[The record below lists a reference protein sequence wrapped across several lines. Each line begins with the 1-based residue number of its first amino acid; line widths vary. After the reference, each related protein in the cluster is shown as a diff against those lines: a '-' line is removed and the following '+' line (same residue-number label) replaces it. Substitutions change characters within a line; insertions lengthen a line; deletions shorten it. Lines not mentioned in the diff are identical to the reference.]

1 MTSMELMQCIGQVKG
16 SYILEAQEPNNVKS
30 KSSKGRIK
38 RAWLIAAVI
47 TLTLLLVGCAVV
59 YVLSLQDFQLG
70 TFRWTEEADGR
81 RLPFEKPEP
90 VEHSSDIISLQGTAE
105 TPNAKAIMEWEA
117 FTASY
122 DPDGTLLTANNRNE
136 SGLPNAY
143 LNYGCYTWEMK
154 EKLDEILQKYNLQM
168 LDDPLYFESSDNGL
182 LLQYACIDS
191 LLLNSEGIEIEYGDG
206 TLYRQG
212 AFEQSFRLLKEDRSD
227 TLLNYQY
234 LDRQYLLPYST
245 TVGDLSSY
253 QQWEFNGSLL
263 ALGEEKALIIYQ
275 RQDAVITVSV
285 YFFNGNK
292 LGRSEL
298 EQHAESIN
306 YQVTPKTL
314 TDVQIAEIQQ
324 LKQEQDAKRLQEYQA
339 EQDRLS
345 AMSGKERFAECVSEM
360 LRNGQN
366 QNTGYTFLDLNGD
379 GQEELVIGLDGR
391 IFSIVGESGLI
402 VYYDNCYL
410 SRDNVLVR
418 VNYDYWENDEPI
430 WEQYGFFRL
439 NGNQLE
445 LIQGI
450 RKDNSGWHITRNLQ
464 EPYTAISE
472 AEYQGILAT
481 YPRITIDMM
490 PLRSYPLDKQVEY
503 DPSIMERIYSKNQD
517 TLADVLRAEKD
528 KIRVQYPTA
537 NSVPAMYVLQD
548 FDGDGQEE
556 LLYKDELGEYRLTA
570 MVSCGARTLLQ
581 SDLIIPCQ
589 QGIFLCRHYFTA
601 NCQTWY
607 IYRLNKGDLTQID
620 CLRYDADKNPSNP
633 WYHSQ
638 DGAGQDSAM
647 RSVSEMEY
655 RRILDSYK
663 PLELDM
669 KSVSEY

>member
-16 SYILEAQEPNNVKS
+16 SYILEAQEPNTTND
-30 KSSKGRIK
+30 KSSIRSIK

-70 TFRWTEEADGR
+70 TFRWTESTDGR
-81 RLPFEKPEP
+81 LLPFEKPES

-182 LLQYACIDS
+182 LLQYA
-191 LLLNSEGIEIEYGDG
+191 GIESLIRNSGKIKYADG

-212 AFEQSFRLLKEDRSD
+212 AFDQSFRLLQEDRAD
-227 TLLNYQY
+227 ILLNYQY
-234 LDRQYLLPYST
+234 LDRQFLLPYST
-245 TVGDLSSY
+245 SMGDLSSY

-298 EQHAESIN
+298 EQLAESIN

-314 TDVQIAEIQQ
+314 TDAQIAEIQKM
-324 LKQEQDAKRLQEYQA
+324 KQEQEAKRLQEYQA
-339 EQDRLS
+339 EQERLA
-345 AMSGKERFAECVSEM
+345 AMTGKERFDERVSEM
-360 LRNGQN
+360 LRNGRN
-366 QNTGYTFLDLNGD
+366 QNTGYTFRDLNAD
-379 GQEELVIGLDGR
+379 GQEELVIGLNGY
-391 IFSIVGESGLI
+391 IFSVVSESSTIL
-402 VYYDNCYL
+402 YYDNCYL
-410 SRDNVLVR
+410 SRDNVIVR

-430 WEQYGFFRL
+430 WETYSFFKL
-439 NGNQLE
+439 NGNRLE

-450 RKDNSGWHITRNLQ
+450 RKDNSGWHITKNLQ

-472 AEYQGILAT
+472 AEYRNILAS
-481 YPRITIDMM
+481 YPRIALDMM

-503 DPSIMERIYSKNQD
+503 DPSIMERIYSQHKE
-517 TLADVLRAEKD
+517 TLEDILRGEKD
-528 KIRVQYPTA
+528 IIRDQYPTA
-537 NSVPAMYVLQD
+537 DAVPAQYALQD

-570 MVSCGARTLLQ
+570 MVSGGARTLLQ

-589 QGIFLCRHYFTA
+589 QGIFLCRNYFTA

-607 IYRLNKGDLTQID
+607 VYRLNNGDLTQID
-620 CLRYDADKNPSNP
+620 CLRYDADRNPQNP

-638 DGAGQDSAM
+638 DGTGQDTAM
-647 RSVSEMEY
+647 RPVSELEFN
-655 RRILDSYK
+655 RILDSYK
-663 PLELDM
+663 PFEMDM
-669 KSVSEY
+669 KPIAEYS